1 MSSRPC
7 RFFVAGNCR
16 NGDLCRF
23 YHSGFSSRGAST
35 LVGVSRAGDSGD
47 NEETSISPGHRA
59 ERGARAA
66 AASSSHASS
75 SSRPVYAASRPCQ
88 WYMAGYCHRGESC
101 WFSHDRGAINANY
114 TGGEDTIVIS
124 DDDEDEDGTTR
135 QAQGAAATNDN
146 DEDEDQK
153 CAICFEVPKT
163 FGLLVSC
170 NHAFCLTCIRTWRS
184 KDIAADLQ
192 PYDSSNVSDSGDRHW
207 CPFGDDCHFAHLD
220 ADGEPCKVNPDS
232 NPRLNRQR
240 RSQHGHYRHN
250 PTIAQMRRGVFEA
263 IRGAS
268 RSADSDYE
276 GLRALLMELAR
287 LRTDVETERDAWTTQ
302 PQRAGGN
309 RQDYR
314 NSNYSYNRDDE
325 FLDFDDGDDF
335 DYEDDS
341 NEYEYGYDVDDS
353 DNEYYISYYE
363 DG

>member
-1 MSSRPC
+1 
-7 RFFVAGNCR
+7 
-16 NGDLCRF
+16 
-23 YHSGFSSRGAST
+23 
-35 LVGVSRAGDSGD
+35 
-47 NEETSISPGHRA
+47 
-59 ERGARAA
+59 
-66 AASSSHASS
+66 
-75 SSRPVYAASRPCQ
+75 
-88 WYMAGYCHRGESC
+88 MAGYCHRGESC

-135 QAQGAAATNDN
+135 HAPGAAATNDN

-153 CAICFEVPKT
+153 CAICFE
-163 FGLLVSC
+163 
-170 NHAFCLTCIRTWRS
+170 
-184 KDIAADLQ
+184 
-192 PYDSSNVSDSGDRHW
+192 DSGDRHW

-240 RSQHGHYRHN
+240 RSQNGHYRHN

-314 NSNYSYNRDDE
+314 NSNYSYHRDDE

-341 NEYEYGYDVDDS
+341 NEYEYGYDDDDS